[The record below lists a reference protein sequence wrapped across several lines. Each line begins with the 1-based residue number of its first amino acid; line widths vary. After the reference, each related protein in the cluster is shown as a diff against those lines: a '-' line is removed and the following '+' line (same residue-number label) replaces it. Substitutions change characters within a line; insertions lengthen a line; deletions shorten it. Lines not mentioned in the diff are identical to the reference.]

1 MRLTDNF
8 WKNPYWKYLRFI
20 WIGAFGGLLLL
31 SLLITAIGMGWFGQ
45 LPPIE
50 ELENPKT
57 QLASEIYA
65 DDGTIMGK
73 YYFQNR
79 SNANYEDLSPQLIN
93 ALIATE
99 DVRFYEH
106 SGIDNSRLFTIIVY
120 NLIGKRQGGS
130 TISQQLAK
138 NLFPRKNFKS
148 IVDKAVTKIQEW
160 ITAVRIE
167 QRYTKDEILTMY
179 FNTVEFGNNS
189 FGIRSAS
196 KTYFNKIPKDLNAKE
211 AAVLVGMLKAPTK
224 FNPIRNAEN
233 AYNRRNTVL
242 NQMAKAGFIPNDSC
256 ETFKKEAIVLDFQ
269 EESHNEGIATYFR
282 ETLRIELINWCEENG
297 YNLYKDGLKIYTTIN
312 PTLQEIAE
320 QVIAE
325 KMKQQQKLFYAH
337 WKGREPWGEFKEVL
351 TSAMKRSDRYV
362 IGKKL
367 GKSEED
373 IIKEF
378 NTKVKMRVFSYT
390 RGEIDT
396 VMTPMDSIKY
406 YKYFMQVGFMS
417 MDPTTGKIKAWVG
430 GHNYKYFK
438 YDHVNHTAKRQV
450 GSTFKPFVYTA
461 AIDNGFS
468 PCTMVPNKPVS
479 FEGYPDYNPSNAD
492 EKYSTPTMTM
502 YRGLKLSF
510 NLVCLNVLKLLGDD
524 GIKTVI
530 DYAQR
535 MGIKSKVE
543 PYPASALGT
552 ADISL
557 YEMVGAYATFA
568 NKGIWTKPIYLTR
581 IVDKNG
587 NIIFENLPVTKEAL
601 SEQTAYVMCKMLEQT
616 TTSGTAAK
624 IKYEYKIPGACGGKT
639 GTTQNYSD
647 AWFMGITPTLVS
659 GLWVGW
665 EDRAIH
671 FRTMNLGSGGS
682 LAMPFWA
689 EYMKRV
695 TAKPGLINIVDQ
707 WPAPQNPLTL
717 EINCEKFEEEAPEK
731 LDFMEGE

>member
-1 MRLTDNF
+1 
-8 WKNPYWKYLRFI
+8 
-20 WIGAFGGLLLL
+20 
-31 SLLITAIGMGWFGQ
+31 
-45 LPPIE
+45 
-50 ELENPKT
+50 
-57 QLASEIYA
+57 
-65 DDGTIMGK
+65 
-73 YYFQNR
+73 
-79 SNANYEDLSPQLIN
+79 
-93 ALIATE
+93 
-99 DVRFYEH
+99 
-106 SGIDNSRLFTIIVY
+106 
-120 NLIGKRQGGS
+120 
-130 TISQQLAK
+130 
-138 NLFPRKNFKS
+138 
-148 IVDKAVTKIQEW
+148 
-160 ITAVRIE
+160 
-167 QRYTKDEILTMY
+167 
-179 FNTVEFGNNS
+179 
-189 FGIRSAS
+189 
-196 KTYFNKIPKDLNAKE
+196 
-211 AAVLVGMLKAPTK
+211 
-224 FNPIRNAEN
+224 
-233 AYNRRNTVL
+233 
-242 NQMAKAGFIPNDSC
+242 
-256 ETFKKEAIVLDFQ
+256 
-269 EESHNEGIATYFR
+269 
-282 ETLRIELINWCEENG
+282 
-297 YNLYKDGLKIYTTIN
+297 
-312 PTLQEIAE
+312 
-320 QVIAE
+320 
-325 KMKQQQKLFYAH
+325 
-337 WKGREPWGEFKEVL
+337 
-351 TSAMKRSDRYV
+351 
-362 IGKKL
+362 
-367 GKSEED
+367 
-373 IIKEF
+373 
-378 NTKVKMRVFSYT
+378 
-390 RGEIDT
+390 
-396 VMTPMDSIKY
+396 
-406 YKYFMQVGFMS
+406 
-417 MDPTTGKIKAWVG
+417 VG

>member
-695 TAKPGLINIVDQ
+695 TAKPGLINIVYQ

-717 EINCEKFEEEAPEK
+717 EINCEKFEEEAAEK

>member
-1 MRLTDNF
+1 MKLSENF
-8 WKNPYWKYLRFI
+8 WKNPYWKYLKFL

-31 SLLITAIGMGWFGQ
+31 TALITAIGMGWFGQ

-65 DDGTIMGK
+65 EDGTLLGK

-148 IVDKAVTKIQEW
+148 VVDKAVTKIQEW
-160 ITAVRIE
+160 ITAVHIE

-196 KTYFNKIPKDLNAKE
+196 KTYFNKTPKDLNAKE

-233 AYNRRNTVL
+233 AFNRRNTVL
-242 NQMAKAGFIPNDSC
+242 NQMAKAGFITNDSC
-256 ETFKKEAIVLDFQ
+256 EIFKKEAIVLDFQ

-312 PTLQEIAE
+312 PTMQEIAE

-351 TSAMKRSDRYV
+351 TSAMKRSDRYI
-362 IGKKL
+362 IGKKM
-367 GKSEED
+367 GKSEEEV
-373 IIKEF
+373 IEEF
-378 NTKVKMRVFSYT
+378 NTKVKMKVFSYT

-438 YDHVNHTAKRQV
+438 YDHVNVTAKRQV

-461 AIDNGFS
+461 AVDNGFS
-468 PCTMVPNKPVS
+468 PCTIVPNKPVS

-535 MGIKSKVE
+535 MGIKSKIE

-557 YEMVGAYATFA
+557 YEMVGAYSTFA

-581 IVDKNG
+581 ILDKNG

-707 WPAPQNPLTL
+707 WPIPQNPPTL

>member
-1 MRLTDNF
+1 
-8 WKNPYWKYLRFI
+8 
-20 WIGAFGGLLLL
+20 
-31 SLLITAIGMGWFGQ
+31 MGWFGQ

>member
-8 WKNPYWKYLRFI
+8 WKNPYWKYLKFI

-160 ITAVRIE
+160 ITAVHIE

-196 KTYFNKIPKDLNAKE
+196 KTYFNKTPKDLNAKE

-233 AYNRRNTVL
+233 ALNRRNTVL
-242 NQMAKAGFIPNDSC
+242 NQMAKAGFITNDSC
-256 ETFKKEAIVLDFQ
+256 EIFKKEAIVLDFQ

-312 PTLQEIAE
+312 PTMQEIAE

-351 TSAMKRSDRYV
+351 TSAMKRSDRYI

-373 IIKEF
+373 IIEEF
-378 NTKVKMRVFSYT
+378 NTKVKMKVFSYT

-535 MGIKSKVE
+535 MGIKSKIE

-707 WPAPQNPLTL
+707 WPAPQNPLSL
-717 EINCEKFEEEAPEK
+717 EINCEKFEDEVPEK

>member
-8 WKNPYWKYLRFI
+8 WKNPYWKYLKFL
-20 WIGAFGGLLLL
+20 WIGAFGGLMLLT
-31 SLLITAIGMGWFGQ
+31 LLITAIGMGWFGQ

-65 DDGTIMGK
+65 EDGTVMGK

-196 KTYFNKIPKDLNAKE
+196 KTYFNKTPKNLNAKE

-242 NQMAKAGFIPNDSC
+242 NQMAKAGFITNDSC
-256 ETFKKEAIVLDFQ
+256 EIFKKEAIVLDFQ

-351 TSAMKRSDRYV
+351 TSAMKRSDRYI

-367 GKSEED
+367 GKSEEN
-373 IIKEF
+373 ILEEF
-378 NTKVKMRVFSYT
+378 NTKVKMKVFSYT

-417 MDPTTGKIKAWVG
+417 MDPITGKIKAWVG

-438 YDHVNHTAKRQV
+438 YDHVNHTARRQV

-535 MGIKSKVE
+535 MGIKSKIE

-624 IKYEYKIPGACGGKT
+624 IKYKYKIPGACGGKT

-707 WPAPQNPLTL
+707 WPAPQNPLSL

>member
-8 WKNPYWKYLRFI
+8 WKNPYWKYLKFL
-20 WIGAFGGLLLL
+20 WIGAFGGLMLLT
-31 SLLITAIGMGWFGQ
+31 LLITAIGMGWFGQ

-65 DDGTIMGK
+65 EDGTVMGK

-196 KTYFNKIPKDLNAKE
+196 KTYFNKTPKNLNAKE

-242 NQMAKAGFIPNDSC
+242 NQMAKAGFITNDSC
-256 ETFKKEAIVLDFQ
+256 EIFKKEAIVLNFQ

-351 TSAMKRSDRYV
+351 TSAMKRSDRYI

-367 GKSEED
+367 GKSEEN
-373 IIKEF
+373 ILKEF
-378 NTKVKMRVFSYT
+378 NTKVKMKVFSYT

-417 MDPTTGKIKAWVG
+417 MDPITGKIKAWVG

-438 YDHVNHTAKRQV
+438 YDHVNHTARRQV

-535 MGIKSKVE
+535 MGIKSKIE

-707 WPAPQNPLTL
+707 WPAPQNPLSL